1 MKGPR
6 EESCGVPAIGEDGH
20 PGVCPSIGAPVC
32 IAGVHMGGCDE
43 YFELV
48 SGFGRAASGPGLWH
62 DGVSGWCLAN
72 RLRQRDLLFLQRAL
86 PA

>member
-32 IAGVHMGGCDE
+32 IAGVHMGG
-43 YFELV
+43 
-48 SGFGRAASGPGLWH
+48 
-62 DGVSGWCLAN
+62 
-72 RLRQRDLLFLQRAL
+72 LR
-86 PA
+86 